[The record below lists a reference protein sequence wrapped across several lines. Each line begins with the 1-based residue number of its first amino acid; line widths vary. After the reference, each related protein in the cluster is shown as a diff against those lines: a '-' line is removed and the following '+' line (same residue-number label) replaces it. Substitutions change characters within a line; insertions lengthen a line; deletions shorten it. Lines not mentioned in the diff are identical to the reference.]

1 MNTAAGAE
9 AALEAACEAHE
20 GRCPD
25 AQFFMAGASTP
36 GLFVEQDEESLKKG
50 MDQTYWCQAWSALVS
65 VTSLSRDFWFWY

>member
-50 MDQTYWCQAWSALVS
+50 MDQTYWCQAWSALVI
-65 VTSLSRDFWFWY
+65 